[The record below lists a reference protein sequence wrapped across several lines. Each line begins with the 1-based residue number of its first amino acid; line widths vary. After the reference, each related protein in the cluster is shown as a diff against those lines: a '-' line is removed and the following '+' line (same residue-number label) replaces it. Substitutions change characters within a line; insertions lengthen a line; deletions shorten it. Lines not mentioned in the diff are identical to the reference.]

1 MSILTHQA
9 DGSRVS
15 YRSTCGKTI
24 TCAFITYLK
33 CILFLD
39 SVTIFVNI
47 KPVITGW
54 MNLRMD
60 QRSSLICTGRVRI
73 CVVRLELKSF

>member
-1 MSILTHQA
+1 MFAVTQA

-15 YRSTCGKTI
+15 YIDPHVEKQH
-24 TCAFITYLK
+24 ALITYVK
-33 CILFLD
+33 CTVFLD

-47 KPVITGW
+47 KPVITGS

-60 QRSSLICTGRVRI
+60 QRS
-73 CVVRLELKSF
+73 